1 MSALPS
7 LPSTAAAA
15 ASLKGQPAAASS
27 EPSSGDVSFAAV
39 LSAQLG
45 LSSAPQL
52 QALLT
57 GSEDAVTEDKP
68 LPHAAT
74 DATPVDPAS
83 LPLVPFALPI
93 VAAPASSGSDVPP
106 EDAPQTGKPVAGNKT
121 FLPVAGHDL
130 PAQSKLQEQ
139 PIVTAAATDEQ
150 EPASFAATLQALP
163 VGKPDTPQLDRAV
176 SPLDA
181 PASATPAAAM
191 PMEARTE
198 NAHRAAPLS
207 TAVSVPVQSTR
218 WGDSFSER
226 VVWITGQNVHAAEI
240 HIEPP
245 QLGPIEVRV
254 SITNDQANLMFTAPH
269 AVARDAIQTSLPR
282 LQEMLIDSGLTLGN
296 VSVGAHTPGERQ
308 PGYRDGNNASGSGDA
323 VAAIDSAST
332 QSVSRLQHKLGL
344 VDLFA

>member
-1 MSALPS
+1 
-7 LPSTAAAA
+7 
-15 ASLKGQPAAASS
+15 
-27 EPSSGDVSFAAV
+27 V

-93 VAAPASSGSDVPP
+93 VPALASSNSDAQP

-130 PAQSKLQEQ
+130 PAQSRLQEQ
-139 PIVTAAATDEQ
+139 PIVAAAATDEQ

-163 VGKPDTPQLDRAV
+163 VGKPDTPEFDRAV
-176 SPLDA
+176 SPVDA
-181 PASATPAAAM
+181 PGSATPASATPAAAM
-191 PMEARTE
+191 PVEARTE

-226 VVWITGQNVHAAEI
+226 VVWITGQNVQAAEI
-240 HIEPP
+240 HIDPP

-269 AVARDAIQTSLPR
+269 AVARDAIQSSLPR

-296 VSVGAHTPGERQ
+296 VSVGAHTPGEQQ
-308 PGYRDGNNASGSGDA
+308 PGYRDENNASGSGGA
-323 VAAIDSAST
+323 AAAIDSAST